1 MASLQEELEKRQK
14 NKHPDEVT
22 QDLRDQKKRD
32 KEQLNTIRQKHI
44 DSEKNAIKTEK
55 ELGLRKTNWK
65 SRRQYKQEGRS
76 DRDRINKAREYG
88 DREFDTLQANKKV
101 EADRQKAIDEENWAN
116 YNKWEGLAQQDDL
129 QISDFQEK
137 ENLFKQFAGQ
147 ENFIK
152 EKIFALSDIIENNAT
167 DDVTKTSLI
176 RVMEEIA
183 ASHNQF
189 KESQQDTY
197 ALIEKDKAGTLR
209 GEDLFTNQSDIDEF
223 NLSRGITT
231 APSTN
236 VQGQTD
242 IQAAQSDV
250 KTKDTPKW
258 SGEVGSRTLNKI
270 SPIQQKLLDSG
281 HSQEGLVQLMEKNQE
296 FQANRPKVTD
306 LLKIFKK

>member
-1 MASLQEELEKRQK
+1 MASLQEELKKRQK
-14 NKHPDEVT
+14 TPPLPEGF
-22 QDLRDQKKRD
+22 QYSRG
-32 KEQLNTIRQKHI
+32 
-44 DSEKNAIKTEK
+44 
-55 ELGLRKTNWK
+55 ELGVPMSEEDLISLKGRNAYRESLAGNRFTLSPIKGYENMLRADTARRNEILRLENEKKEKT
-65 SRRQYKQEGRS
+65 
-76 DRDRINKAREYG
+76 
-88 DREFDTLQANKKV
+88 
-101 EADRQKAIDEENWAN
+101 RQKAIDDQNWAN

-129 QISDFQEK
+129 KLSDFQEK

-152 EKIFALSDIIENNAT
+152 EKIFALSDIIENNTT
-167 DDVTKTSLI
+167 DDATKTSLI

-197 ALIEKDKAGTLR
+197 TLIEKDKAGTLR

-242 IQAAQSDV
+242 LEAAQSDV
-250 KTKDTPKW
+250 KTTDTPKW
-258 SGEVGSRTLNKI
+258 SGEVGDRKLNKI
-270 SPIQQKLLDSG
+270 SPIQEKLIAAG
-281 HSQEGLVQLMEKNQE
+281 HKEEDLIKLMEKNQE

>member
-1 MASLQEELEKRQK
+1 MASLQEELKKRQK
-14 NKHPDEVT
+14 TPPLPEGFQYSRGELGVPMSEE
-22 QDLRDQKKRD
+22 DLISLKGRNAY
-32 KEQLNTIRQKHI
+32 KESLAGNRFTLSPIKGHENMLRADTARRNEI
-44 DSEKNAIKTEK
+44 LRLENEKNE
-55 ELGLRKTNWK
+55 
-65 SRRQYKQEGRS
+65 
-76 DRDRINKAREYG
+76 KAR
-88 DREFDTLQANKKV
+88 LAKKDASDW
-101 EADRQKAIDEENWAN
+101 ET

-129 QISDFQEK
+129 KLSDFQEK

-152 EKIFALSDIIENNAT
+152 EKIFALSDVIENNTT
-167 DDVTKTSLI
+167 DDATKTSLI

>member
-1 MASLQEELEKRQK
+1 
-14 NKHPDEVT
+14 
-22 QDLRDQKKRD
+22 
-32 KEQLNTIRQKHI
+32 
-44 DSEKNAIKTEK
+44 
-55 ELGLRKTNWK
+55 
-65 SRRQYKQEGRS
+65 
-76 DRDRINKAREYG
+76 
-88 DREFDTLQANKKV
+88 
-101 EADRQKAIDEENWAN
+101 
-116 YNKWEGLAQQDDL
+116 AQQDDL
-129 QISDFQEK
+129 KLSDFQEK

-152 EKIFALSDIIENNAT
+152 EKIFALSDIIENNTT
-167 DDVTKTSLI
+167 DDATKTSLI

-197 ALIEKDKAGTLR
+197 TLIEKDKAGTLR

-242 IQAAQSDV
+242 LEAAQSDV
-250 KTKDTPKW
+250 KTTDTPKW
-258 SGEVGSRTLNKI
+258 SGEVGDRKLNKI
-270 SPIQQKLLDSG
+270 SPIQEKLIAAG
-281 HSQEGLVQLMEKNQE
+281 HKEEDLIKLMEKNQE

>member
-1 MASLQEELEKRQK
+1 MASLQEELKKRQK
-14 NKHPDEVT
+14 TPPLPEGFQHS
-22 QDLRDQKKRD
+22 RG
-32 KEQLNTIRQKHI
+32 
-44 DSEKNAIKTEK
+44 
-55 ELGLRKTNWK
+55 ELGVPMSEEDLISLKGRNAYKESLAGNRHTLSPIKGHENMLRADTA
-65 SRRQYKQEGRS
+65 RRNEILR
-76 DRDRINKAREYG
+76 
-88 DREFDTLQANKKV
+88 LQNEKK
-101 EADRQKAIDEENWAN
+101 ENTRKKAIDEENWAN

-129 QISDFQEK
+129 KLSDFQEK
-137 ENLFKQFAGQ
+137 ENLFKKFAGQ

-167 DDVTKTSLI
+167 DDVTRKSL
-176 RVMEEIA
+176 VHTMEEIA

-223 NLSRGITT
+223 NLSRGIVT

-236 VQGQTD
+236 QQGQTD
-242 IQAAQSDV
+242 LQVAQNQV
-250 KTKDTPKW
+250 KTKDAPKW
-258 SGEVGSRTLNKI
+258 SGEVGNRTLNEI

-281 HSQEGLVQLMEKNQE
+281 HTQEGLIELMEANRD
-296 FQANRPKVTD
+296 FQANRPKVSD